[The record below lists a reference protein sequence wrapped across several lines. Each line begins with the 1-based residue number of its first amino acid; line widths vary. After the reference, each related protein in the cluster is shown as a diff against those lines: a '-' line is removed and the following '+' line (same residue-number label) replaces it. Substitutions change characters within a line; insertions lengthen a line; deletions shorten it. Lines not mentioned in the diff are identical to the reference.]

1 MKKSITTALYNKQL
15 KTINMPI
22 SNETFET
29 FRSQQRAV
37 ERNKAIVLLCSE
49 GYTVFDTE
57 GNMLN
62 KTSNNTYK

>member
-1 MKKSITTALYNKQL
+1 MKKSIMTALYNKQL

-62 KTSNNTYK
+62 KTRNNTYK

>member
-1 MKKSITTALYNKQL
+1 
-15 KTINMPI
+15 MPI

-49 GYTVFDTE
+49 GYTVFDSE
-57 GNMLN
+57 GNILN

>member
-1 MKKSITTALYNKQL
+1 
-15 KTINMPI
+15 MPI

-37 ERNKAIVLLCSE
+37 ERNKAIVLVCSM

-57 GNMLN
+57 GNILN
-62 KTSNNTYK
+62 KSSSNTYK